1 MVSNEQSRDFDVA
14 IVGLGPTG
22 LTLAHFLGRRGL
34 KVVALEREP
43 EFYGN
48 ARAVYT
54 DDECMRIFQE
64 AGVAAELEAD
74 MVLDSPVQWV
84 LEDGSVLG
92 QLRRFDR
99 PYGWAMSNFLYQ
111 PYFETK
117 LEKMLSR
124 YPNVQIMRGRELVA
138 FEQDNDWVTF
148 KHSASKGVQYGRA
161 PASAADTTEVTIAHA
176 RWLVA
181 CDGGRSGVRSQLGI
195 KMAGKSFP
203 EPWLVVDIKAKNGAD
218 CFHHLPYFNFH
229 CDPKRPTVSCPQPGG
244 HHRFEFLVLSGETRE
259 HMEDPANVRALVSRH
274 VDYDKIEVLRRL
286 VYTFNAL
293 VAERWRVGRVL
304 LAGDAA
310 HMTPQFMGQGM
321 SSGVRDAHN
330 LAWKLDAMLRG
341 RAGMSLIDS
350 YEAERKPHAKEMI
363 DVSVRMMEFVSQ
375 PNRVKAA
382 FRNAVV
388 ALLLKMPKLGDYI
401 REARWKPPPTYPNGV
416 YFGLARTRRN
426 GAEGRPIPQP
436 QVRTHLGRRA
446 LLDDILGENFAL
458 VGYGVDPRATLGANT
473 IARLESLNARFVVL
487 YPYGGRPQGSE
498 ASPSTRAGLIEVE
511 DLSGEA
517 LAWFR
522 KVGARP
528 GHIALVRP
536 DKFVYA
542 MCSAAGIA
550 EAVTHAL
557 RTLGGVSTP
566 ERVASGGRREPDLAA

>member
-1 MVSNEQSRDFDVA
+1 MSNERSQDFDVA

-34 KVVALEREP
+34 KVLALEREP

-99 PYGWAMSNFLYQ
+99 PYGWTMSNFLYQ

-161 PASAADTTEVTIAHA
+161 PAAAADATDATTARA

-195 KMAGKSFP
+195 KMVGKSFP
-203 EPWLVVDIKAKNGAD
+203 EPWLVVDIKAKTGED

-259 HMEDPANVRALVSRH
+259 QMEDPATVRALVSRH
-274 VDYDKIEVLRRL
+274 VDYDKVEVLRQL

-330 LAWKLDAMLRG
+330 LAWKLDAVLRG
-341 RAGMSLIDS
+341 HADPSLIDS
-350 YEAERKPHAKEMI
+350 YEAERKPHAKDMI
-363 DVSVRMMEFVSQ
+363 DVSVRMKEFVSQ
-375 PNRVKAA
+375 PNPVKAA
-382 FRNAVV
+382 LRNALV
-388 ALLLKMPKLGDYI
+388 ALLLKMPRLGDYI

-416 YFGLARTRRN
+416 YFGLSRTRRN

-436 QVRTHLGRRA
+436 QVRTFGGRRA
-446 LLDDILGENFAL
+446 LLDDVLGDNFAL
-458 VGYGVDPRATLGANT
+458 VGYGVDPRATLEANT
-473 IARLESLNARFVVL
+473 IGRLESLNARFVVL
-487 YPYGGRPQGSE
+487 YPYGGRPQGSGV
-498 ASPSTRAGLIEVE
+498 SPTSPVGLIEIE

-522 KVGARP
+522 KAGARP
-528 GHIALVRP
+528 GHVALVRP

-542 MCSAAGIA
+542 MCPAAGIA

-557 RTLGGVSTP
+557 RSLGGVATP
-566 ERVASGGRREPDLAA
+566 ERVASAGRREPDLAA

>member
-64 AGVAAELEAD
+64 AGIAAELEAD
-74 MVLDSPVQWV
+74 MIVDSPVQWV

-99 PYGWAMSNFLYQ
+99 PYGWTMSNFLYQ

-117 LEKMLSR
+117 LEAMLSR
-124 YPNVQIMRGRELVA
+124 YPNVQVMRGRELVA

-148 KHSASKGVQYGRA
+148 KHGASKGVQYGRSA
-161 PASAADTTEVTIAHA
+161 ASAGDITELTTART

-195 KMAGKSFP
+195 KMVGKSFP
-203 EPWLVVDIKAKNGAD
+203 EPWLVVDIKAKNGAE

-259 HMEDPANVRALVSRH
+259 QMEDPANVRALVSRH
-274 VDYDKIEVLRRL
+274 VDYSKIEVLRRL

-293 VAERWRVGRVL
+293 VAERWQVGRVL

-330 LAWKLDAMLRG
+330 LAWKLDAVLRG
-341 RAGMSLIDS
+341 HADLSLIDS

-363 DVSVRMMEFVSQ
+363 DVSVRMKEFVSQ

-382 FRNAVV
+382 LRNALV

-446 LLDDILGENFAL
+446 LLDEILGDNFAL
-458 VGYGVDPRATLGANT
+458 VGYGVDPRATLDANT
-473 IARLESLNARFVVL
+473 IARLDSLNARFVVV
-487 YPYGGRPQGSE
+487 YPYGGRPQGSGV
-498 ASPSTRAGLIEVE
+498 SPISPAGLIEVE

-517 LAWFR
+517 CAWFR

-528 GHIALVRP
+528 GHVALVRP

-542 MCSAAGIA
+542 IRPAAGIA
-550 EAVTHAL
+550 EAVVHAL
-557 RTLGGVSTP
+557 RSLGVSTP
-566 ERVASGGRREPDLAA
+566 ERVESDSRREPDLAA